1 MEHLIYHLESLS
13 EMKNNN
19 RNNSIE
25 LSDNQPKD
33 MLLHHQPQHFPSLPS
48 TEVNAFVP
56 TRMNLPGI
64 ARATSTMPTNMNEF
78 PRNNDIHVVSPPK
91 TSSFYP
97 LPTPTPLLSD
107 SSSSSS
113 LIQSLELQ
121 KLHQL
126 QHHHQQQ
133 QQQQPQR
140 RQQQQFPPV
149 VANHPLKRSFDTFQ
163 QQQQPPRQPQN
174 LTYAPSAS
182 YYYPHAP
189 VSQPQLLQIPASPSL
204 ALQLQENKPLQD
216 TINLIISKVS
226 ACDFINPDAS
236 SLSIVAMA
244 LYLPIPKL
252 LSLIQ
257 YPTKD
262 SVVYKD
268 IRMNCIKFLK
278 PLDQLCTLREQKL
291 KLYVV
296 FKAILDCTSQE
307 KWDFLIQK
315 IIYNFLMNR
324 VKLLS
329 ETRTINEENPGFGSG
344 GGGHNMTNEFLCK
357 EIDISH
363 FTMDSSFQKV
373 FLFVNLT
380 AKIKKPKHL

>member
-13 EMKNNN
+13 EMKKNNN
-19 RNNSIE
+19 RNNPIE

-33 MLLHHQPQHFPSLPS
+33 MSFHHQQQHFPSLPS

-64 ARATSTMPTNMNEF
+64 ANITSAIPASMNDF

-113 LIQSLELQ
+113 LIPSLESQ
-121 KLHQL
+121 KLRHL
-126 QHHHQQQ
+126 QQHHQQEQ
-133 QQQQPQR
+133 QH
-140 RQQQQFPPV
+140 RQQQQFPPP
-149 VANHPLKRSFDTFQ
+149 PLKRAFDAFQ
-163 QQQQPPRQPQN
+163 QQQQPPRQPS
-174 LTYAPSAS
+174 APSFAT
-182 YYYPHAP
+182 YYYPHPP
-189 VSQPQLLQIPASPSL
+189 VSHPPLLQIPASPAL
-204 ALQLQENKPLQD
+204 AFQLQLQENRPLQD
-216 TINLIISKVS
+216 TINLIISKIY
-226 ACDFINPDAS
+226 ACDLINPDAS
-236 SLSIVAMA
+236 SLSIVAMT
-244 LYLPIPKL
+244 LHLPIPKL

-278 PLDQLCTLREQKL
+278 SLDQLCTIREQKI

-307 KWDFLIQK
+307 KWDFFIQK
-315 IIYNFLMNR
+315 VIYNFLMNR

-329 ETRTINEENPGFGSG
+329 EAHTINEENPGFGSG

-373 FLFVNLT
+373 FLLANLT
-380 AKIKKPKHL
+380 AKRKKPKHL